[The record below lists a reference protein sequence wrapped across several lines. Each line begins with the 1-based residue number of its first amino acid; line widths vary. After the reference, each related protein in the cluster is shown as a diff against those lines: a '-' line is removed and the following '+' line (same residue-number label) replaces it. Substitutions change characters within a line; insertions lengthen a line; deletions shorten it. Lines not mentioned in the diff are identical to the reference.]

1 MEYIVHKRF
10 KTKAICGDVNLPAGT
25 VCEVKGSM
33 ITHDGKPLCVV
44 TSENAHSH
52 FARNDDGKGMERGQM
67 VMDIIKRLQK
77 DDELRQ
83 ARWDKV
89 WEDPVCQKYKRTEH
103 ADNWLWSHSFFNASM
118 DDLNHIWQL
127 IKSI

>member
-25 VCEVKGSM
+25 ACEAKGSM

-44 TSENAHSH
+44 TSENAHRH
-52 FARNDDGKGMERGQM
+52 FARNDDGKGVERGQV
-67 VMDIIKRLQK
+67 VMDIIKRLGK
-77 DDELRQ
+77 DDVLHPV
-83 ARWDKV
+83 RWEKV

-103 ADNWLWSHSFFNASM
+103 ADNWLWSHAFFNASM
-118 DDLNHIWQL
+118 DDLTHIWQL
-127 IKSI
+127 VKSI